1 MQMWFYLHRQC
12 QTVLS
17 REPHQGRSG
26 TQSLYPG
33 EGTELMTSRGRRH
46 WFHHDVCLDAAC
58 EGLSVSVISR
68 SIQLEVHDVTGEET
82 HHKNKGA
89 WLPIDRLHHSS

>member
-1 MQMWFYLHRQC
+1 MQMWIYLHRQC

-17 REPHQGRSG
+17 REPRQGRSG

-33 EGTELMTSRGRRH
+33 EGTELMTSRGRHH
-46 WFHHDVCLDAAC
+46 WVHHDVCLNAAC
-58 EGLSVSVISR
+58 EELSVSV
-68 SIQLEVHDVTGEET
+68 QLEVHDVTGEET

-89 WLPIDRLHHSS
+89 WLPFD